1 MSTDRFTSN
10 RDALVRGL
18 AMAMKKEEAARVRFA
33 KVSPSSWKAKN
44 TAENRVLDAR
54 RARIAAEEALLALDA
69 RPLREHGLNL
79 EERHAMRTLLSAK
92 GFDPREAERLQA
104 EGMGP
109 GELEGRLRHA
119 AGTVG
124 SLDYTHNLQRITPP
138 RPAASV
144 ERANEAADRAARA
157 SKAAGTRRGEDGY
170 EGHREAAYVH
180 QVAAARYAELPKS
193 GASKK
198 AEAYH
203 VKQALEHL
211 AYIPARFR

>member
-1 MSTDRFTSN
+1 MSAG
-10 RDALVRGL
+10 RDLLVKNL
-18 AMAMKKEEAARVRFA
+18 ASAMKTEETARAHFA

-44 TAENRVLDAR
+44 TAEDRVIKAHHAR
-54 RARIAAEEALLALDA
+54 VAAEEALLALDA
-69 RPLREHGLNL
+69 RPLRERELNL
-79 EERHAMRTLLSAK
+79 EERRAMRTLLSAK
-92 GFDPREAERLQA
+92 GFNPREAERLQA

-157 SKAAGTRRGEDGY
+157 SSAAGTRRGEDGY
-170 EGHREAAYVH
+170 EGHREAAHVH